1 VIVALLTSVMVVRFT
16 SYNKTS
22 LESSCDPPFF
32 INTVKPILDKPCNTA
47 RCHYDPVFTSLN
59 KYQTVHDGER
69 QNKISIQVGRMPK
82 GGRLNSANINA
93 IFCWI
98 DNGAN
103 NN

>member
-1 VIVALLTSVMVVRFT
+1 LNLPVIHH
-16 SYNKTS
+16 
-22 LESSCDPPFF
+22 FF

-82 GGRLNSANINA
+82 GGSLNSANINA